1 MEWRKKKKL
10 IHGSTVDLQRKP
22 WDQTAHV
29 HYATK
34 DLPPKLKNIRKI
46 VEYGKAT
53 PVLLLVIPSIHRLRE
68 VNSWNKILHSSTEN
82 RILTVHSGIVSST
95 GLQAFLSSAL
105 DLSPTNPLLG
115 ESPPPPI
122 PIASGKTSF
131 LSLSFPSTTSSSPC
145 SSMGCE
151 QNRSLSEWA
160 PTEPFPFFSM
170 QGTASTRN
178 CRSSEPR
185 RRPRVSSI
193 RRVFFWGR
201 PMWTSGLVLGLCVGL
216 GPTPHCVANSL
227 NFCKVAILKVQI
239 SSLSLSSEGLCYR

>member
-1 MEWRKKKKL
+1 MKPKQICNNISCDYVLSKKNKNKKQCFLQIYFQCGNTMLGETTIGDPFLLWDFIIYKYSFFTTMEWPNKKKL

-46 VEYGKAT
+46 IEYGKAT

-68 VNSWNKILHSSTEN
+68 VSSWNKILHSSTEN

-131 LSLSFPSTTSSSPC
+131 LSLSFPSTTSSSP
-145 SSMGCE
+145 
-151 QNRSLSEWA
+151 W
-160 PTEPFPFFSM
+160 F
-170 QGTASTRN
+170 
-178 CRSSEPR
+178 
-185 RRPRVSSI
+185 
-193 RRVFFWGR
+193 
-201 PMWTSGLVLGLCVGL
+201 
-216 GPTPHCVANSL
+216 
-227 NFCKVAILKVQI
+227 
-239 SSLSLSSEGLCYR
+239 